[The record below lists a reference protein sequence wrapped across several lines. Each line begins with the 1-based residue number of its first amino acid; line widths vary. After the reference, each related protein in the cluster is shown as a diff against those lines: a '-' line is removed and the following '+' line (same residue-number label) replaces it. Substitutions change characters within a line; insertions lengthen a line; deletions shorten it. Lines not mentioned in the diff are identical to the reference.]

1 MHHDVMLQKNRV
13 YTAGG
18 VSPTQPSSPSRVS
31 TMLQENLSPAQMA
44 KQAEL
49 EDKVEALRAKMRA
62 AMMKVQA
69 AKAASGGTL

>member
-1 MHHDVMLQKNRV
+1 MLQGN
-13 YTAGG
+13 
-18 VSPTQPSSPSRVS
+18 
-31 TMLQENLSPAQMA
+31 MSPAQMA